1 MNNIIFT
8 LIVICCTFFSAVS
21 QNIVLKSGTFI
32 ELYSPNKVSSAE
44 LSLGEKLRFL
54 VKDDVLS
61 ENGKI
66 VISKNT
72 QVLGTVNSVKKAQG
86 VGKEGSLDIVISEIL
101 AVDGQNVPVAINMQL
116 RGENKR
122 DEVTKGAVLF
132 FLPALLNK
140 GGEAMIRIG
149 GLITVS
155 TQRNITFSSNKLK
168 NQSRSDLIN
177 KEYKELIKSQLDF
190 CGEKP
195 RPPRKLSNQTQFNY
209 KSSSKY
215 VSYQKKL
222 KIWEDCL
229 PYIEN

>member
-1 MNNIIFT
+1 MTNIIFT
-8 LIVICCTFFSAVS
+8 QILICCTFFSAVS
-21 QNIVLKSGTFI
+21 QNIVLKSGTLI
-32 ELYSPNKVSSAE
+32 ELYSLNKVSSAE
-44 LSLGEKLRFL
+44 LSLGEKLRFS

-140 GGEAMIRIG
+140 GGEAMIRTG

-155 TQRNITFSSNKLK
+155 TQRNITFNSNKLK
-168 NQSRSDLIN
+168 TQLKSDLIN
-177 KEYKELIKSQLDF
+177 KEYNELIKRQLDF

-195 RPPRKLSNQTQFNY
+195 RPPRKLSNQNQFNY

-229 PYIEN
+229 PYIQN